1 MPQKIIGSGQSFDST
16 LTVLPELQEGH
27 FVALDSVAI
36 VGAKVTWICDSNN
49 AANCCMYML

>member
-27 FVALDSVAI
+27 FGRAGLGRHCWSEGNMD
-36 VGAKVTWICDSNN
+36 
-49 AANCCMYML
+49 L